1 MRRPYRRARRRS
13 ACACSTASSPI
24 VMRAADP
31 SDRSR
36 LLPPLEHSPGAGLAA
51 AAGAGAGAEA
61 AHSRARRVGGTGRA
75 SQRAVVDLCRREFP
89 AAWLG
94 ARRQRRRPADL
105 ADAPRRQPQ
114 RRDDAGADGGARS
127 RGYRRFRTL
136 RRPVRR
142 QRRGGRRRR
151 PRSLAPRPR
160 RRPRPD
166 LLAADRERLG
176 TEGLIN
182 PVVSES
188 KDMIGTSIVIITYRR
203 PASLAATVACCLG
216 QRGVE
221 GGFETIVVDNDPA
234 GSAHP
239 VIEARRAEGA
249 NPRYVHEPRPGISY
263 ARNAGIA
270 AAAGRYVA
278 FIDDD
283 EEAGPDWL
291 AAHLKTIREA
301 NADISVGPVLPRF
314 AAPAEAIPAYALRLF
329 TRDARVP
336 SGTPVP
342 AWPGIGNTLLVR
354 ERCCLGDAPFDPA
367 FGITGGGDAIFLGR
381 LARAGRKIVWCAE
394 APLWETIPPDRVT
407 PRYLLRRAFR
417 GGQTTSY
424 LHAAA
429 EPPEPGRL
437 AYRMLTGA
445 AQAVCYGLPGF
456 VFWLSGRPNG
466 ISLLARAA
474 MGLGKVVWH
483 PRLHVRLYGRRR
495 DHGAV

>member
-1 MRRPYRRARRRS
+1 
-13 ACACSTASSPI
+13 
-24 VMRAADP
+24 
-31 SDRSR
+31 
-36 LLPPLEHSPGAGLAA
+36 
-51 AAGAGAGAEA
+51 
-61 AHSRARRVGGTGRA
+61 
-75 SQRAVVDLCRREFP
+75 
-89 AAWLG
+89 
-94 ARRQRRRPADL
+94 
-105 ADAPRRQPQ
+105 
-114 RRDDAGADGGARS
+114 
-127 RGYRRFRTL
+127 
-136 RRPVRR
+136 
-142 QRRGGRRRR
+142 
-151 PRSLAPRPR
+151 
-160 RRPRPD
+160 
-166 LLAADRERLG
+166 
-176 TEGLIN
+176 
-182 PVVSES
+182 
-188 KDMIGTSIVIITYRR
+188 MIGTSIVIITYRR

-495 DHGAV
+495 DHGAVAAAAGQ